1 MPPRRTRPA
10 GRPIAGR
17 TAAPSPRSPA
27 GRQVLRAAASTSLLV
42 PLDRTETSAT
52 VLVYAI
58 ELALAIKARVVLLT
72 VLPEDAGVAGH
83 KETDRYLA
91 AIARGLE
98 YRGVAHD
105 TRVTGG
111 EPTTEIGAVAAAE
124 RCELIVMTPHGRA
137 GGPPS
142 LLGGTADR
150 VVRSSAVPVMLV
162 RPDHVQATLSHWSS
176 PPPFIVGLDGS
187 ALAATAVGY
196 AAGFARRLGSELVL
210 VRAIEPALP
219 LGGAASYYQSPSDIA
234 MNYLREVADG
244 LRPSGL
250 TVSCE
255 VLLGPAER
263 EIVRAATERP
273 NAVVALC
280 TRGYSGRK
288 DLVLGSVTDAVVRS
302 IGCPVLVIPPAA
314 AS

>member
-1 MPPRRTRPA
+1 
-10 GRPIAGR
+10 
-17 TAAPSPRSPA
+17 
-27 GRQVLRAAASTSLLV
+27 VLV

-52 VLVYAI
+52 VLIYAI
-58 ELALAIKARVVLLT
+58 ELALAIRARAVLLA
-72 VLPEDAGVAGH
+72 VLPEGADT
-83 KETDRYLA
+83 TDRKEAERYLT
-91 AIARGLE
+91 AIARGLQ
-98 YRGVAHD
+98 YRGVPHD
-105 TRVTGG
+105 TRVASGD
-111 EPTTEIGAVAAAE
+111 PAAAIAAAAAAE
-124 RCELIVMTPHGRA
+124 RCELIVMTPHARA

-162 RPDHVQATLSHWSS
+162 RPEHVQATLSHWSS

-250 TVSCE
+250 KVSCE
-255 VLLGPAER
+255 VLLGPPER
-263 EIVRAATERP
+263 EIVRAAAERP
-273 NAVVALC
+273 SAIVALC

-288 DLVLGSVTDAVVRS
+288 DWVLGSVTDAVVRS
-302 IGCPVLVIPPAA
+302 VGCPVLVIPPAA
-314 AS
+314 AA

>member
-1 MPPRRTRPA
+1 
-10 GRPIAGR
+10 
-17 TAAPSPRSPA
+17 
-27 GRQVLRAAASTSLLV
+27 LLV

-52 VLVYAI
+52 VLVYVI
-58 ELALAIKARVVLLT
+58 ELALAINGRVVLVT
-72 VLPEDAGVAGH
+72 VLPGGADAAGL
-83 KETDRYLA
+83 KEAERYLT

-98 YRGVAHD
+98 FRGVAHD
-105 TRVTGG
+105 TRVAVGDAA
-111 EPTTEIGAVAAAE
+111 TEIAAAAAAE
-124 RCELIVMTPHGRA
+124 RCELIVMTPHARA

-162 RPDHVQATLSHWSS
+162 RPEHVQATLSHWTS

-234 MNYLREVADG
+234 MNYLREVADSLRPPG
-244 LRPSGL
+244 LR
-250 TVSCE
+250 VSCE

-263 EIVRAATERP
+263 EIVRAAAERP
-273 NAVVALC
+273 SAVVALC

-288 DLVLGSVTDAVVRS
+288 DWVLGSITDAVVRS

-314 AS
+314 AA